1 LFKEEAETKR
11 ILEKGAGLKKSLLQ
25 PRRQANVA
33 SKHDAKTAMLQEI
46 QSFAPSNR
54 ATTQTPN
61 RTSLAV
67 PQANGNA
74 WGNRQLNSSY
84 WS

>member
-11 ILEKGAGLKKSLLQ
+11 ILEKGAGLKKSQ
-25 PRRQANVA
+25 PCRQANVA

-46 QSFAPSNR
+46 QSFAPSHR